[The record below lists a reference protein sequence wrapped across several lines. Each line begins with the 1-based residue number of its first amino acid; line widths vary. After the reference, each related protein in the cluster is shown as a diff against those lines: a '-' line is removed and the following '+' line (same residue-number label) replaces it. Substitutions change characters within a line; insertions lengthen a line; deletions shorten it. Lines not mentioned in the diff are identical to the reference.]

1 MKFNHSFFLNNSSF
15 PILTNSE
22 ICFLKSMQTFFE
34 ITFLTEFVMI
44 LEVTTLKIHKTL
56 TNIYILSKKTFHF
69 KDFFSDN
76 LILKK
81 NSEILKINEFM
92 IDYKPTKMAH

>member
-1 MKFNHSFFLNNSSF
+1 
-15 PILTNSE
+15 
-22 ICFLKSMQTFFE
+22 
-34 ITFLTEFVMI
+34 MI

-56 TNIYILSKKTFHF
+56 TNIYILSKKTFQF

-76 LILKK
+76 LNLKK

-92 IDYKPTKMAH
+92 NDSKPPKKWLNLTGHFFATVCTFNCNLLQYKLLQLTISKT

>member
-1 MKFNHSFFLNNSSF
+1 
-15 PILTNSE
+15 
-22 ICFLKSMQTFFE
+22 MQTFFE

-56 TNIYILSKKTFHF
+56 TNIYILSKKTFQF

-76 LILKK
+76 LNLKK

-92 IDYKPTKMAH
+92 IDSKPPKMAHFDRPFFLQVCRYAVSQSCNA